1 MIKALEG
8 ESGSCGWQ
16 QIGGLAGA
24 QRRWGGGGQVTLAF
38 LRPKTTPHRMIDS
51 S

>member
-8 ESGSCGWQ
+8 ESGRCGWQ

-24 QRRWGGGGQVTLAF
+24 QRRLGGQVTLAF